1 MAQLVA
7 CSTLTRYLVGSTSP
21 TQTENFDF
29 SPMLRD
35 WVVKGPGVYSR
46 VWVTG

>member
-7 CSTLTRYLVGSTSP
+7 CSTLTRYLVGSSP

-35 WVVKGPGVYSR
+35 WVVKGPGMSSR
-46 VWVTG
+46 AWVTG